1 MAAFY
6 RQPTLAGL
14 AAQLAEAVPAA
25 SASQADGDASVAT
38 IEEGVL

>member
-14 AAQLAEAVPAA
+14 AAQLDELTPAA
-25 SASQADGDASVAT
+25 PADGDAAVAT